1 MRTQSL
7 RCISEPNRTFFAL
20 HCRCRWR
27 WLYCPVRVIPKL
39 EGGGGDRPVPKDP
52 FFGTRCFCDG
62 DEMVLAALGPKEE
75 STEFW
80 VYQRAKLRGTFM

>member
-1 MRTQSL
+1 MR
-7 RCISEPNRTFFAL
+7 
-20 HCRCRWR
+20 RCRWR
-27 WLYCPVRVIPKL
+27 WLYCPVKVIPKL

-75 STEFW
+75 RTEFW
-80 VYQRAKLRGTFM
+80 VYQRAKLRGTFR